1 MTGRKKRQRLCLFLP
16 LLAFPSFPISFQLL
30 LNAFFQHP
38 HLDWAH
44 QSHSQRMKRDR
55 HPPRIKLTKKRL
67 QLEEI
72 VCSDTYWNNS
82 SWAGMDFIHPVVTIC
97 YVTYAIVTD
106 RGGPEGVTPFT
117 VDLWADPT
125 AKCEGSK
132 GVVVCKENDCMDQLC
147 QGPAVLFSLQK
158 LL

>member
-1 MTGRKKRQRLCLFLP
+1 MHFFNTHIWIRLTNPTLKEQKETGTLH
-16 LLAFPSFPISFQLL
+16 LLSLQGK
-30 LNAFFQHP
+30 
-38 HLDWAH
+38 DYYW
-44 QSHSQRMKRDR
+44 
-55 HPPRIKLTKKRL
+55 KRL
-67 QLEEI
+67 I
-72 VCSDTYWNNS
+72 VQTDTYWNNS

-97 YVTYAIVTD
+97 YITYAIVTD

-132 GVVVCKENDCMDQLC
+132 GVVVCKENNCMDQLC